1 MYEDFMKLAQD
12 ALKPAM
18 KLAENNTALAVKL
31 VQAQADNAAELM
43 QANLDHVKALVET
56 KDLNVAVEMQQKYV
70 ESLNDKLV
78 TSAKENAA
86 AIEAAV
92 TEAGKMPVLRLD
104 IRPED
109 AVQWSLYY
117 PSILHRPGVSVSPGF
132 KSRSGLMPNSAVAVA
147 WGSQSTINTR

>member
-43 QANLDHVKALVET
+43 QNNLDHVKALVET
-56 KDLNVAVEMQQKYV
+56 KDLNVAIEMQQKYV
-70 ESLNDKLV
+70 EALNDKLV
-78 TSAKENAA
+78 AAAKDNTA

-92 TEAGKMPVLRLD
+92 TEAGKIFEGSLA
-104 IRPED
+104 E
-109 AVQWSLYY
+109 VQAQAKKTVENIEKEMSKA
-117 PSILHRPGVSVSPGF
+117 G
-132 KSRSGLMPNSAVAVA
+132 KKAA
-147 WGSQSTINTR
+147 